1 MGSQGAATVRSGRH
15 GVVTTSGHTAPRWL
29 NTRTL
34 SSSGHHRGRWAR
46 TGSTCSRTR
55 SGRGRASSTLPG
67 ETTEKDLH
75 SMGELPPEEGRHPD
89 REYRGG
95 LQEWP
100 EADAAAGGHLRRD
113 LT

>member
-1 MGSQGAATVRSGRH
+1 MGSQGAATVRQGGMEWWPHQDTRH
-15 GVVTTSGHTAPRWL
+15 PDGSIREPAAVRGTTGAD
-29 NTRTL
+29 
-34 SSSGHHRGRWAR
+34 
-46 TGSTCSRTR
+46 
-55 SGRGRASSTLPG
+55 GRGRAVHAAGRGVGEGGPPRPCLG